1 VLVDDAIIGIEN
13 ILRRLAENAK
23 LPEPRG
29 RLGVI
34 RNATLEVRGPVVYA
48 TLVVIIIFL
57 PELFSSSVQG
67 HFVGALAL
75 AFILAVLASLGVAL
89 TATPAL
95 VALMLKTRTAHA
107 DQGWIQR
114 LKQGQDRTVSRVYR
128 GLRLV
133 LPVGALIP
141 SGVGLYLDNAAFAT
155 GQYVVCSPEGCLVEL
170 SVDENQLNAM
180 RKAKTLSIV
189 FKTPAPPTPEN
200 SQATQNIQLPLST
213 EGLAAALDGNALDPQ
228 TIVDEQK
235 KLQEQ
240 LQKAADEARKALNAN
255 PAPAQ

>member
-1 VLVDDAIIGIEN
+1 MTAIIMQN
-13 ILRRLAENAK
+13 VTDK
-23 LPEPRG
+23 
-29 RLGVI
+29 
-34 RNATLEVRGPVVYA
+34 
-48 TLVVIIIFL
+48 
-57 PELFSSSVQG
+57 
-67 HFVGALAL
+67 
-75 AFILAVLASLGVAL
+75 
-89 TATPAL
+89 
-95 VALMLKTRTAHA
+95 
-107 DQGWIQR
+107 
-114 LKQGQDRTVSRVYR
+114 KQI
-128 GLRLV
+128 LRLV